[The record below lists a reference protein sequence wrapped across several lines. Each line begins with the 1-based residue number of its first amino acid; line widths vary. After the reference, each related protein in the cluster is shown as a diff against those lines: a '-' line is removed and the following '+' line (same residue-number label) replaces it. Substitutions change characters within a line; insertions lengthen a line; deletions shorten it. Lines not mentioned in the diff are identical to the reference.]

1 MNGSSG
7 IGAIANFGSILYRC
21 LLIEF
26 EMMKFS
32 QVFTRDAIASD
43 HSWADLPE
51 MEHTWARPEHY
62 VRAYLSDPDA
72 WWWSTNDYTQGE
84 SEVVLKRVLAI
95 IAQARMPEHEK
106 ALGQLGSGPLENMM
120 SDGLL
125 DILALWMP
133 FSAPMCHAL
142 DSIRLEVEPLTVQ
155 KRLHA
160 MLRDSQR
167 DLS

>member
-1 MNGSSG
+1 MSG
-7 IGAIANFGSILYRC
+7 IVANFGSILYRC
-21 LLIEF
+21 LLIEH

-125 DILALWMP
+125 DILHSGCRSALQC
-133 FSAPMCHAL
+133 AT
-142 DSIRLEVEPLTVQ
+142 RLTVFGW
-155 KRLHA
+155 RLSHSPCRSVCA
-160 MLRDSQR
+160 QCCVIHSVI
-167 DLS
+167 